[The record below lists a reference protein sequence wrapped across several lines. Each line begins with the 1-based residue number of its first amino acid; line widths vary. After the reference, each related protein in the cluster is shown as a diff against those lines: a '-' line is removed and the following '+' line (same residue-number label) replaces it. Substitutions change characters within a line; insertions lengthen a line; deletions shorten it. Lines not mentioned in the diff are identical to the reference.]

1 MVEFIKMVYKEQN
14 RTGESKQNSTEIAE
28 SRSFV
33 YLVMFIKPV
42 FRQTNIA

>member
-1 MVEFIKMVYKEQN
+1 MVEFIKMTYREQN
-14 RTGESKQNSTEIAE
+14 RTGESKQNSTDIAE

-42 FRQTNIA
+42 CRQANIA